1 VLEED
6 PLGGVVNQEP
16 GGTEP
21 TPEPPPV
28 AIDPGI
34 ARIAWAQRAAR
45 IARQQWCERCF
56 PDLGS
61 GCAVHP
67 YSLPRPGP

>member
-1 VLEED
+1 VLEQD
-6 PLGGVVNQEP
+6 PLGGVVDQEP

-45 IARQQWCERCF
+45 IARQQWCER
-56 PDLGS
+56 
-61 GCAVHP
+61 
-67 YSLPRPGP
+67 